1 MPKGW
6 LSPAAHGL
14 VPTRLV
20 LLAWSLT
27 EICRYPMFLLPQ
39 SGVARMAR
47 YLAPIVTFPLGAGA
61 EAMCAYLAL
70 TPLRAGGYASLLCGL
85 VKMIVPVNL
94 LGGLGAY
101 GGLVKKGLASL
112 KPAAKEKA

>member
-1 MPKGW
+1 MAEKVSEANKATPILLSVGKGD
-6 LSPAAHGL
+6 
-14 VPTRLV
+14 
-20 LLAWSLT
+20 
-27 EICRYPMFLLPQ
+27 
-39 SGVARMAR
+39 
-47 YLAPIVTFPLGAGA
+47 PIVTFPLGAGA

-70 TPLRAGGYASLLCGL
+70 TPLRAGGYASLLCGV